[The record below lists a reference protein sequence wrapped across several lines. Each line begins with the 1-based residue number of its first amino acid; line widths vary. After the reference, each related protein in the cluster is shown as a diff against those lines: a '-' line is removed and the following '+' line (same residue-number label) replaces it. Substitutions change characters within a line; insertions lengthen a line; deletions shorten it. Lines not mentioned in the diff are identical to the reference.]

1 MADTKPTFEKLPTH
15 LAIIMDGNGR
25 WARQRFLPRSAGHAA
40 GVKTLREA
48 VMSCNDLG
56 IRYLTV
62 YAFSSENWGREQ
74 EEVNALMTL
83 LEQAIRKLTPEM
95 KQNNVRLQLLGDIDR
110 FPEPAHGSLLA
121 SMEELKEC
129 TGLTLSVCLS
139 YGGRQEIV
147 RAFRL
152 LAAEGKAD
160 ITPEDI
166 SSHLFTAGMPDPD
179 LVIRTSGE
187 YRISNFLLWQS
198 AYAEYYFADTYW
210 PDFHEAEL
218 LEALRAYEKR
228 SRRFGK

>member
-40 GVKTLREA
+40 GVKTLRET